1 MQSILR
7 ISDAAAIAIHAADYL
22 AAKKDPLVPAM
33 EITRALDISYNHL
46 SKVLQQLTRAGLLT
60 AARGPKGGFSLSQA
74 GKKARVRDFIAA
86 IDGLPPA
93 GDCLLKHKVC
103 LHRNCVLGNFLS
115 ETNERFKAVLD
126 RKISDF
132 RDLQGRRR

>member
-7 ISDAAAIAIHAADYL
+7 ISDAAAIALHAADYL
-22 AAKKDPLVPAM
+22 ASRKKPLNSAM

-46 SKVLQQLTRAGLLT
+46 SKVLQQLTKAGLVQ
-60 AARGPKGGFSLSQA
+60 AERGPKGGFALSPA
-74 GKKARVRDFIAA
+74 GKKAKVRDFIAA

-93 GDCLLKHKVC
+93 RACMLKHKVC
-103 LHRNCVLGNFLS
+103 LHRDCVLGNFLS

-126 RKISDF
+126 RKISEF
-132 RDLQGRRR
+132 RS